1 MHRVRQRAPRMRHPF
16 ADFLWLA
23 STNMLSPFQPAR
35 RSSLLLAGLLVLAL
49 FTWMGCSDSSSS
61 ESDAPDEAVEEE
73 GGLPYTVGGEISDT
87 TIAVVFASKYGTD
100 TVQTMQFQGYASM
113 ARQGVSPR
121 QQRLLTDTL
130 LHQRVLEQ
138 LIVQHVV
145 AGYAREN
152 GIEPDSAQIEMRMQQ
167 SQQAFTDEDGNLD
180 RAAFEDALA
189 QQGFTPTSL
198 RALVTDQYLFQQQQ
212 QAFAEAAGP
221 PSPDSVEAVSER
233 NRPIETQ
240 HILLQ
245 VSDTA
250 TKSTVDSVR
259 QVAEA
264 IIDSAQA
271 GISFDSLAVRN
282 SDDKRSAAGGGRRG
296 ALPKA
301 RLATPYAD
309 AAMALEDSTEVTS
322 EPVRT
327 PLGFHVI
334 RLLDEGEPAD
344 TSRVRQYLMQQ
355 KQRDAVQEGIERVRD
370 EAELT
375 IRVNPAIV
383 KADLGDDA

>member
-1 MHRVRQRAPRMRHPF
+1 MRHPF
-16 ADFLWLA
+16 ADFLRPAL
-23 STNMLSPFQPAR
+23 TNMLSSFQPAR

-49 FTWMGCSDSSSS
+49 FTWIGCGDSSSS
-61 ESDAPDEAVEEE
+61 ESDAQDEAATEKES
-73 GGLPYTVGGEISDT
+73 GPAYTVGSEIPDT
-87 TIAVVFASKYGTD
+87 TIAVIFASKYGTD
-100 TVQTMQFQGYASM
+100 TVQTTQFQGYTQM

-121 QQRLLTDTL
+121 QQMMLTDTL

-145 AGYAREN
+145 SGYAREN
-152 GIEPDSAQIEMRMQQ
+152 GMEPDSAQIEMRMQQ

-180 RAAFEDALA
+180 QAAFEDALDE
-189 QQGFTPTSL
+189 QGLTPASL

-212 QAFAEAAGP
+212 QAFAEDAGL
-221 PSPDSVEAVSER
+221 PSPDSIEAVSER
-233 NRPIETQ
+233 NRAIETQ

-250 TKSTVDSVR
+250 AGSTVDSVR

-271 GISFDSLAVRN
+271 GVSFDSLAARN
-282 SDDKRSAAGGGRRG
+282 SEDPGSAEKGGRLSPTPQNRF
-296 ALPKA
+296 
-301 RLATPYAD
+301 ATPYAE
-309 AAMALEDSTEVTS
+309 AAMSLEDSTEITT

-327 PLGFHVI
+327 PFGFHVI

-344 TSRVRQYLMQQ
+344 TARVRQYLVQQ
-355 KQRDAVQEGIERVRD
+355 RQREAVQQGIERVRED
-370 EAELT
+370 AELN
-375 IRVNPAIV
+375 IRVNPSVV
-383 KADLGDDA
+383 KADLGDA